1 MDDFTRLEQ
10 KLAKLRQRERAPG
23 EKRIIRG
30 TPEKL
35 LAGILAEVDEIILP
49 RRVSFALANGPA
61 LQFAVAN
68 RRLQALLAPTPA
80 TEGAAQLADKALKD
94 AEDPNLAAL
103 KVVILATLKSADALT
118 ITSRRQ
124 TDAGFPSD
132 IGVPVQQLARAWNVT
147 EAVDDEVTA
156 EAMLEY
162 FIAGLGDRVLA
173 WLRID
178 GEEVAD
184 QGGDAALLGTIGE
197 HAAVFLDGYFAK
209 RDQLY
214 QGETGPAALVLN
226 ADGDAP
232 SLVFLDCGTALAFLA
247 VPAELSAGV
256 LVEWQARDTS

>member
-30 TPEKL
+30 APEKL
-35 LAGILAEVDEIILP
+35 LAGILAEVDETILP
-49 RRVSFALANGPA
+49 RRVSFAAADGPV
-61 LQFAVAN
+61 LHFAVAN

-103 KVVILATLKSADALT
+103 KDAILATLKSVDALT
-118 ITSRRQ
+118 ISTTRQ
-124 TDAGFPSD
+124 SEAGFPSD
-132 IGVPVQQLARAWNVT
+132 IGVPVAQVARAWNIS
-147 EAVDDEVTA
+147 EAAEDEATP
-156 EAMLEY
+156 EAALTK
-162 FIAGLGDRVLA
+162 FIDSLGDRVQA

-226 ADGDAP
+226 ADGGVP
-232 SLVFLDCGTALAFLA
+232 SLVFLDCGSALAFLA
-247 VPAELSAGV
+247 VAADASADV
-256 LVEWQARDTS
+256 ARDWQARESG